1 MHFLRIDTRFFGCE
15 PSSLAVIP
23 TQVSATGYPVRA
35 MLNVIFFLLSDFPSS
50 EFSVPAFR
58 NALFHLR
65 LNKKRPMTMED
76 TMFRNVG
83 TENSE
88 AGKSQNEIIQ
98 KFRTRQKFE
107 IKKNIILAAE
117 KGCCTLTHTNTALLV
132 P

>member
-1 MHFLRIDTRFFGCE
+1 MRFFGCE

-83 TENSE
+83 TENSDPGE
-88 AGKSQNEIIQ
+88 SPPPKKTLQSKYGASLKSSVSI
-98 KFRTRQKFE
+98 
-107 IKKNIILAAE
+107 
-117 KGCCTLTHTNTALLV
+117 
-132 P
+132 